1 MEFNK
6 YVIKNK
12 DINTLLDEIEVIKE
26 DLCILEKLYH
36 GYSCNID
43 ITRSSKYKN
52 LFNAEI
58 ELRYEKSK
66 DKERVI
72 PIIEPPTLL

>member
-12 DINTLLDEIEVIKE
+12 DINTLLDEIERIKE
-26 DLCILEKLYH
+26 DLCILEKLYN
-36 GYSCNID
+36 GYSCNIEV
-43 ITRSSKYKN
+43 TRSSKYKK

-58 ELRYEKSK
+58 ELRYEESK